1 MPTEPESDTQD
12 HPRPGAAHLRASPGR
27 ARVCPVVAVITGLF
41 VLVTAGL
48 LLWAEAPAR
57 VRYDQDGFH
66 LPTIQTFSRQ
76 WPRPN
81 LGDYLSA
88 TTPGYHLLLA
98 GVHRFITES
107 VTALRWVAWL
117 FSLGLVVTFA
127 WALVVAARPRDAPS
141 PSACWAVMA
150 AGLPLIA
157 SPYVLQSAVWLLPDN
172 LGWWGVLAV
181 VLLALRARVDAYFV
195 ATGAVLLL
203 GLVLVRQIHL
213 WTLGA
218 LLAAAWL
225 GPRATPHD
233 SWTPLLGRQEW
244 GTLLG
249 SWQGRVG
256 RLSWVLLAATPS
268 VLALAW
274 LALRWGGLTPPGN
287 LTPPLEGAEANFG
300 RVSGGNAAMPAFILT
315 LLGVYGIAY
324 AAWWWPSC
332 LDLLRRGRWVLIAA
346 AVVGLLAAVIPPTGY
361 DYDAGRWGGLWQIVE
376 RLPLLA
382 GRTSPLILLL
392 APAGAVVAAS
402 LAHALSGRERWVWL
416 ASLAG
421 FMAAMSATALAW
433 QRYIEPMLL
442 ILIALACVRAAFNGG
457 PATRPSPPGLWRILR
472 VCGPSA
478 LAVGLAMVGLRGG

>member
-1 MPTEPESDTQD
+1 MPTPPESNPHAQ
-12 HPRPGAAHLRASPGR
+12 PESGPAPLRADRGR
-27 ARVCPVVAVITGLF
+27 AGVLRIIAAITGLF

-48 LLWAEAPAR
+48 FLFAEAPAR
-57 VRYDQDGFH
+57 VRYDQNGFH

-76 WPRPN
+76 WPQPN
-81 LGDYLSA
+81 LRDYLSA

-98 GVHRFITES
+98 GVHRFIADS
-107 VTALRWVAWL
+107 VTALRLTAWL
-117 FSLGLVVTFA
+117 FSLGLVITFA
-127 WALVVAARPRDAPS
+127 CALAGAARPRDGPS
-141 PSACWAVMA
+141 PMA
-150 AGLPLIA
+150 WWLVATAGLPLIA
-157 SPYVLQSAVWLLPDN
+157 SAYVLQSAVWLLPDN

-181 VLLALRARVDAYFV
+181 LLLALRARVDTYFIV
-195 ATGAVLLL
+195 TGAALLL

-225 GPRATPHD
+225 GPRDPQREP
-233 SWTPLLGRQEW
+233 WTPLLGRQEW
-244 GTLLG
+244 ATLLG
-249 SWQGRVG
+249 SWAGRVG
-256 RLSWVLLAATPS
+256 RLSWVMLAAAPA

-274 LALRWGGLTPPGN
+274 LASLWGGLTPPGN
-287 LTPPLEGAEANFG
+287 LKPPLEGAEANFG

-315 LLGVYGIAY
+315 LLGIYAVAY

-332 LDLLRRGRWVLIAA
+332 MDLLRRGRVVLAA
-346 AVVGLLAAVIPPTGY
+346 AAGFGLLAALLPPTGY

-392 APAGAVVAAS
+392 APLGAVAAAS
-402 LAHALSGRERWVWL
+402 MAHALAGRERWVWL

-442 ILIALACVRAAFNGG
+442 ILITLACVRAAMQGG
-457 PATRPSPPGLWRILR
+457 PATDTPPSPLRKMLR
-472 VCGPSA
+472 VCGPLA
-478 LAVGLAMVGLRGG
+478 LAVGLVIVGLRGG